1 MDRGAW
7 QSTVHRVTQNQT
19 WPKQVS
25 SSSVNLKKTVWR
37 LRWREEDY
45 TYINAGFPESKGW
58 PPGSIIA
65 RREELPGKSSV
76 PLPFSWGGRS
86 LNSHPLHDWTSLWR
100 LSDCLPM
107 PPAPT
112 PPPLPPIA
120 QNLYYDSGSIR
131 SQFPT
136 HHITE
141 QTQGS
146 GLPQVYFCPS
156 GEIVFLQN
164 PFQSIKQLQPQFI
177 LSWGARTTMSL
188 LCPFNVQASLVVQ
201 LVKNMPAMQETLI
214 WFPGWEDP
222 LEKG

>member
-1 MDRGAW
+1 MW
-7 QSTVHRVTQNQT
+7 
-19 WPKQVS
+19 
-25 SSSVNLKKTVWR
+25 
-37 LRWREEDY
+37 WREEDY
-45 TYINAGFPESKGW
+45 TDINAGLPESKGW

-65 RREELPGKSSV
+65 RCEDLPGKSSV
-76 PLPFSWGGRS
+76 PLPFSWGGHG

-141 QTQGS
+141 QTQGVRPAS
-146 GLPQVYFCPS
+146 GLFLPFRRNYFPTKS
-156 GEIVFLQN
+156 LSVNKTAAASVHSELESKDHNVFA
-164 PFQSIKQLQPQFI
+164 
-177 LSWGARTTMSL
+177 LSL
-188 LCPFNVQASLVVQ
+188 
-201 LVKNMPAMQETLI
+201 
-214 WFPGWEDP
+214 
-222 LEKG
+222 